1 MPCPPLYKRATADP
15 TLTGGGG
22 VALPFRRMNVET
34 QGDDD
39 DDDHDDIDDDDD
51 DGIIDID
58 EINPRRRN
66 DTPDQENAI

>member
-1 MPCPPLYKRATADP
+1 
-15 TLTGGGG
+15 
-22 VALPFRRMNVET
+22 MNVET